1 MRSIVAKSPAH
12 GHVSGHLHA
21 RGCGRGVAQADRH
34 WAGGCDDMASGLDL
48 MVPVT
53 PGGLPD
59 RPARRLPAH
68 VGSIFARLGLPTA
81 DDDHRHGLAVLV

>member
-1 MRSIVAKSPAH
+1 
-12 GHVSGHLHA
+12 
-21 RGCGRGVAQADRH
+21 
-34 WAGGCDDMASGLDL
+34 MASGLDL